1 MTARRYPLKGRQVRE
16 RRLPSWLKVRMPG
29 GSNYREVQRLLR
41 DASLHTVCEEAHCPN
56 VGECWERRAA
66 TFMILGD
73 VCTRHCLYCAV
84 TAGRPL
90 AVDPDEPERVAETV
104 HRLGLRYA
112 VITSVTRDDLPDG
125 GASVF
130 VACVEEMRRR
140 VPQCKV
146 EVLIPD
152 FGGSWSAL
160 QTVVDAGPD
169 VLNHN
174 VEVVRGVFS
183 KVRPRGDYELSLR
196 LLGWARQMRPD
207 GITKSGMMV
216 GLGET
221 RDEVLATMRDLR
233 DVGCDL
239 LTVGQYLR
247 PSPGHYPVARFY
259 TPQEFEELRREGEM
273 MGFVHVASGPLV
285 RSSYHA
291 DEQHARAQ
299 RGRERA

>member
-1 MTARRYPLKGRQVRE
+1 
-16 RRLPSWLKVRMPG
+16 
-29 GSNYREVQRLLR
+29 
-41 DASLHTVCEEAHCPN
+41 
-56 VGECWERRAA
+56 
-66 TFMILGD
+66 MILGD
-73 VCTRHCLYCAV
+73 VCTRRCLYCAI

-90 AVDPDEPERVAETV
+90 RPDPDEPERVAETV

-130 VACVEEMRRR
+130 ATCVEEVRRR
-140 VPQCKV
+140 VPECRV

-152 FGGSWSAL
+152 FSGSRSAL

-174 VEVVRGVFS
+174 VEVVRGVFPR
-183 KVRPRGDYELSLR
+183 VRPRGDYELSLR
-196 LLGWARQMRPD
+196 LLGWAKQMRRD
-207 GITKSGMMV
+207 GVTKSGMMV

-221 RDEVLATMRDLR
+221 RDEVLAAMRDLR

-239 LTVGQYLR
+239 LTIGQYLR
-247 PSPGHYPVARFY
+247 PSPSHYPVARFY
-259 TPQEFEELRREGEM
+259 TPQEFEELRLEGEA

-291 DEQHARAQ
+291 DEQHASARLGQKRA
-299 RGRERA
+299 